1 MRRFALALLA
11 ALAAALVLGACGGGG
26 KASTGRTAATGDG
39 PAPLRIGTK
48 NFAEQFLLG
57 ELYKQALEAKGF
69 PVELKENIGSSEIIH
84 QALRDG
90 ALDMYPEYV
99 GVLLSEVANVRRRPA
114 SPAAAYRAAQAFE
127 QRKGFTLLG
136 MTPFSDANALAVTPA
151 YARRHHIR
159 AIGDLVH
166 IPGGVRIGA
175 PPEFQTRF
183 EGLVGLSQRYG
194 LRNAKARPM
203 AIGRQYAALDSGR
216 VDVAAVFTTDGQL
229 AGGKYVV
236 LEDPRGVFGTQH
248 LAPIISRAALRT
260 HGARLRA
267 VIDAVSRRLTASAMR
282 RMNAAVQLRGRA
294 SADVADEFLRSSGLK

>member
-1 MRRFALALLA
+1 MRRIAPALLA
-11 ALAAALVLGACGGGG
+11 ALALVLAGCGGSDTPKRPTTGG
-26 KASTGRTAATGDG
+26 GDA

-69 PVELKENIGSSEIIH
+69 PVELKTNIGSSEIIH
-84 QALRDG
+84 QALTDG

-99 GVLLSEVANVRRRPA
+99 GVLLSEVANVRSRP
-114 SPAAAYRAAQAFE
+114 SNPRAAYLAARAFE

-151 YARRHHIR
+151 YARRNNVR
-159 AIGDLVH
+159 GIGDLVGVR
-166 IPGGVRIGA
+166 GGVRIGA

-183 EGLVGLSQRYG
+183 EGLVGLAQRYG
-194 LRNAKARPM
+194 LRNAKARAM

-229 AGGKYVV
+229 AGGRYVV
-236 LEDPRGVFGTQH
+236 LDDPRGVFGTQH
-248 LAPIISRAALRT
+248 VAPIISRAALRT
-260 HGARLRA
+260 HGPRLQA

-282 RMNAAVQLRGRA
+282 RMNAAVQLRGRS
-294 SADVADEFLRSSGLK
+294 SADVANEFLRGAGLK